1 MQWFSHI
8 FTGLTRV
15 ILRAKN
21 TENISERQFSGSP
34 IHEKNLILI
43 VLMKKKNE
51 AKPIAKQFIMTL
63 TT

>member
-34 IHEKNLILI
+34 IHEKKSHLNCSHE
-43 VLMKKKNE
+43 KEK
-51 AKPIAKQFIMTL
+51 
-63 TT
+63 